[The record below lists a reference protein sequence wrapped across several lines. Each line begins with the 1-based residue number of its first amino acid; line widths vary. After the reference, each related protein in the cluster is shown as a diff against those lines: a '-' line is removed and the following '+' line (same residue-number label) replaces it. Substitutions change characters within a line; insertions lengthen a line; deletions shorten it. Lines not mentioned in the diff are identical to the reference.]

1 MTNIYFE
8 SVLMAWSSII
18 SNKMRSLLTMLGI
31 IIGVAAVIALMS
43 IGYGVQSS
51 IESNI
56 SSLGTNTITITPGTG
71 RKPGIRPA
79 AGSMQTLTY
88 KDYEAIKNL
97 PNISYAAPLVNT
109 SYVVVNGNKNWT
121 TRIYG
126 CTEDYAKLSDLN
138 VSEGRFWTAREYNE
152 RARVAVIGQTVAT
165 SLFGE
170 ESPIG
175 QKIRI
180 NGDPFTV
187 IGLLEAKGYSF
198 MDQDDRIL
206 IPFTT
211 VQERMLH
218 ITYVN
223 NIAIS
228 SENSSDLSQIE
239 TDVTNLL
246 RLRHHIATGAD
257 DDFSIQNSQDLLK
270 TMESTTRTLT
280 IFLGSIAAISLL
292 VGGIGIMNIML
303 VSVTERTKE
312 IGIRKALG
320 ATYEMIIVQFL
331 IESVTVSVAGG
342 LIGVILG
349 IIISKII
356 PYVST
361 LTTVLTVTPILGSFL
376 FSVLIG
382 LIFGIYPAQKA
393 AKLNP
398 IDALHYRTDYFFI
411 MSDMLKFYRD
421 QH

>member
-376 FSVLIG
+376 FSVHIG

-398 IDALHYRTDYFFI
+398 IDALHYE
-411 MSDMLKFYRD
+411 
-421 QH
+421 

>member
-1 MTNIYFE
+1 MTYIYME
-8 SVLMAWSSII
+8 SVIMAWGSIT

-43 IGYGVQSS
+43 IGYGVQSK

-56 SSLGTNTITITPGTG
+56 SSLGSNTITITPGTG
-71 RKPGIRPA
+71 RKPGVRPA

-88 KDYEAIKNL
+88 KDYLAVRNL
-97 PNISYAAPLVNT
+97 PNIKYAAPLVST
-109 SYVVVNGNKNWT
+109 SYLVVSGNKNWT

-126 CTEDYAKLSDLN
+126 CTEDYATLSSLD
-138 VSEGRFWTAREYNE
+138 VQEGRFWTEKEYN
-152 RARVAVIGQTVAT
+152 ARSRVCVIGKTVAT
-165 SLFGE
+165 GLFGN

-175 QKIRI
+175 QKVRI

-187 IGLLEAKGYSF
+187 IGLLSEKGYSF

-223 NIAIS
+223 NIVIS
-228 SENSSDLSQIE
+228 ADNPDDLTQIE
-239 TDVTNLL
+239 SDVTNLL
-246 RLRHHIATGAD
+246 RTRHRIQTGKE
-257 DDFSIQNSQDLLK
+257 DDFSIQNSQDLME
-270 TMESTTRTLT
+270 TMKSTTQTLT
-280 IFLGSIAAISLL
+280 VFLGSIAAISLL

-320 ATYEMIIVQFL
+320 ATYSMIVIQFL
-331 IESVTVSVAGG
+331 IESVMVSIAGG
-342 LIGVILG
+342 IIGVILG
-349 IIISKII
+349 IGISKLI
-356 PYVST
+356 PMGSS
-361 LTTVLTVTPILGSFL
+361 LDTVLSITPMIGSFL
-376 FSVLIG
+376 FSVFIG
-382 LIFGIYPAQKA
+382 LVFGLYPAQKA

-398 IDALHYRTDYFFI
+398 IDALHYE
-411 MSDMLKFYRD
+411 
-421 QH
+421 

>member
-292 VGGIGIMNIML
+292 VCGIGIMNIML

-398 IDALHYRTDYFFI
+398 IDALHYE
-411 MSDMLKFYRD
+411 
-421 QH
+421 

>member
-361 LTTVLTVTPILGSFL
+361 LTTVLTVTPILGSFYSL
-376 FSVLIG
+376 CLLV
-382 LIFGIYPAQKA
+382 
-393 AKLNP
+393 
-398 IDALHYRTDYFFI
+398 
-411 MSDMLKFYRD
+411 
-421 QH
+421 

>member
-8 SVLMAWSSII
+8 SVLMAWGSIV

-43 IGYGVQSS
+43 IGYGVQNK

-56 SSLGTNTITITPGTG
+56 SSLGSNTITVTPPGTG
-71 RKPGIRPA
+71 RKPGVRPA

-88 KDYEAIKNL
+88 KDYLAIKNL
-97 PNISYAAPLVNT
+97 PNISFAAPLVNT
-109 SYVVVNGNKNWT
+109 SYLIVNDNKNWT

-126 CTEDYAKLSDLN
+126 CTRDYATLSSLD
-138 VSEGRFWTAREYNE
+138 VAEGRFWTEKEYNN
-152 RARVAVIGQTVAT
+152 RSRVCVIGKTVAT
-165 SLFGE
+165 NLFGD
-170 ESPIG
+170 ESPVG
-175 QKIRI
+175 QKVRI
-180 NGDPFTV
+180 HGDPFTV
-187 IGLLEAKGYSF
+187 IGVLDEKGYSF

-223 NIAIS
+223 NVVIS
-228 SENSSDLSQIE
+228 ADKADDLTQIE
-239 TDVTNLL
+239 SDVTNLL
-246 RLRHHIATGAD
+246 RTRHRIQTGKE
-257 DDFSIQNSQDLLK
+257 DDFSIQNSQEIME
-270 TMESTTRTLT
+270 TMKSTTQTLT

-303 VSVTERTKE
+303 VSVTERTRE

-320 ATYEMIIVQFL
+320 ATYSMIVVQFL

-349 IIISKII
+349 IGISKVI
-356 PYVST
+356 PHVST
-361 LTTVLTVTPILGSFL
+361 LTTVLSVTPILGSFL
-376 FSVLIG
+376 FSVFIG
-382 LIFGIYPAQKA
+382 LVFGLYPAQKA

-398 IDALHYRTDYFFI
+398 IDALHYE
-411 MSDMLKFYRD
+411 
-421 QH
+421 

>member
-109 SYVVVNGNKNWT
+109 SDVVVNGNKNWT

-398 IDALHYRTDYFFI
+398 IDALHYE
-411 MSDMLKFYRD
+411 
-421 QH
+421 

>member
-280 IFLGSIAAISLL
+280 IFLGSIAAISHL
-292 VGGIGIMNIML
+292 VGGNGIMNIML

-398 IDALHYRTDYFFI
+398 IDALHYE
-411 MSDMLKFYRD
+411 
-421 QH
+421 

>member
-246 RLRHHIATGAD
+246 RPRHHIATGAD

-398 IDALHYRTDYFFI
+398 IDALHYE
-411 MSDMLKFYRD
+411 
-421 QH
+421 

>member
-187 IGLLEAKGYSF
+187 IRLLEAKGYSF

-398 IDALHYRTDYFFI
+398 IDALHYE
-411 MSDMLKFYRD
+411 
-421 QH
+421 

>member
-8 SVLMAWSSII
+8 SVIMAWSSIV

-43 IGYGVQSS
+43 IGYGVQAS
-51 IESNI
+51 IENNI

-79 AGSMQTLTY
+79 AGSMTTLTY
-88 KDYEAIKNL
+88 KDYLAIKNL
-97 PNISYAAPLVNT
+97 PNITMAAPVVSN
-109 SYVVVNGNKNWT
+109 SYLVVNGNKNWT

-126 CTEDYAKLSDLN
+126 STEDYAKISNLN
-138 VSEGRFWTAREYNE
+138 TSEGRFWTEKEYNS
-152 RARVAVIGQTVAT
+152 RARVAVIGKTVAT
-165 SLFGE
+165 GLFGE

-175 QKIRI
+175 KKVRI
-180 NGDPFTV
+180 NGNPFTI
-187 IGLLEAKGYSF
+187 IGLLEEKGYSF

-206 IPFTT
+206 VPFTT

-223 NIAIS
+223 NIVITTDDS
-228 SENSSDLSQIE
+228 NELSQIE
-239 TDVTNLL
+239 SDVTNLL
-246 RLRHHIATGAD
+246 RTRHKIATGAD
-257 DDFSIQNSQDLLK
+257 DDFSIQNSQDLLE
-270 TMESTTRTLT
+270 TMKSTTDTLT

-312 IGIRKALG
+312 IGIRKAIG
-320 ATYEMIIVQFL
+320 ATYNMIITQFL

-349 IIISKII
+349 IVISKII
-356 PYVST
+356 PLVST
-361 LTTVLTVTPILGSFL
+361 LTTVLTVLPILGSFV

-382 LIFGIYPAQKA
+382 LTFGLYPAQKA

-398 IDALHYRTDYFFI
+398 IDALHYE
-411 MSDMLKFYRD
+411 
-421 QH
+421 